1 MELLL
6 RDKKCDHCSNCLF
19 FEFGYFLLFAF
30 SCTLVVADWR
40 VFHFWFLHTR
50 QIIARRYAAAKYRL
64 HARMVDDKNNHRLQV
79 CAKMNRSLS
88 WLKL

>member
-6 RDKKCDHCSNCLF
+6 RDKKYDHCALRLF
-19 FEFGYFLLFAF
+19 FGFEYFCFLFFRARLFWLAGGCFIFGFLQ
-30 SCTLVVADWR
+30 VG
-40 VFHFWFLHTR
+40 
-50 QIIARRYAAAKYRL
+50 QNIARRYAAAKYRL
-64 HARMVDDKNNHRLQV
+64 HARMVDDKNNHRLRV